1 MTSSKASAA
10 PAVPRPAAT
19 VILARDTREGIEV
32 FMMERTTAVEF
43 AKGMH
48 VFPGGALDPSDH
60 HLDMASRCCGLDDQ
74 VASHTLGIE
83 QGGLAYWIAAIRE
96 CFEESGL
103 LLGYR
108 EDDKILS
115 LGEAEA
121 ARLAALR
128 IEMAQNK
135 LSFLDI
141 LQREAV
147 RAATDRIAYYSHWVT
162 QAGRPRRYD
171 TRFFVAQAPEGQT
184 ALQDNHETVGQLWVR
199 PEQAIEMQRM
209 GQLSMMFPTIKT
221 LESLTPFKQVE
232 ELMEY
237 ARKPRPKQVMSPV
250 TGVGRTGEAHILIPG
265 DFAYAEIKKLD
276 PDNQGACCSYIL
288 PGQAVKIGEDVWR
301 LTAPNPGMMTGPGT
315 NTYLIGNAE
324 HGVAV
329 IDPGPLLEAHIDA
342 IIASAPG
349 LIRWILCTHTHLDHS
364 PAAAVL
370 KQRTGATV
378 LGMAAPALP
387 NQDATFKP
395 DHLVTHQERLEVA
408 GAVIRVIHTP
418 GHASNQVCFLLE
430 AQNLL
435 FTGDH
440 IMQGSTVVIGPPDGN
455 MAEYLASLRLLL
467 NEKIDHFAPGHGFL
481 MDKPA
486 ENVERI
492 LIHRQDREN
501 KVIAALRKF
510 EQPVSL
516 ETLVKFAYDDTH
528 ERLHTVAQKSLLA
541 HLQKLHEEQRV
552 SLTNTLWALPQQGST
567 A

>member
-1 MTSSKASAA
+1 MTTSAT

-19 VILARDTREGIEV
+19 VILARNVSDGIEI

-48 VFPGGALDPSDH
+48 VFPGGALDRTDH
-60 HLDMASRCCGLDDQ
+60 LPEIAARCVGLDDQ
-74 VASHTLGIE
+74 LASQTLGID

-108 EDDKILS
+108 NDDNL
-115 LGEAEA
+115 LRLEADEA

-147 RAATDRIAYYSHWVT
+147 NAATDRIAYYSHWVT

-184 ALQDNHETVGQLWVR
+184 ALQDNHETVGQLWVG
-199 PEQAIEMQRM
+199 PEQALEMNRA
-209 GQLSMMFPTIKT
+209 GALNMMFPTIKT
-221 LESLTPFKQVE
+221 LESLAAFKHVE
-232 ELMEY
+232 ELLEY
-237 ARKPRPKQVMSPV
+237 ARKPRPKQVMAPM
-250 TGVGRTGEAHILIPG
+250 TGISRTGQPHILIPG

-276 PDNQGACCSYIL
+276 FDNRGVCCSYIQ
-288 PGQAVKIGEDVWR
+288 PGQAVTIGPDVLR
-301 LTAPNPGMMTGPGT
+301 VTAANPGMMTGPGT
-315 NTYLIGNAE
+315 NSYLIGNAE
-324 HGVAV
+324 DGVAV
-329 IDPGPLLEAHIDA
+329 IDPGPLLDEHIEALMA
-342 IIASAPG
+342 AAPG
-349 LIRWILCTHTHLDHS
+349 PIRWILCTHTHLDHS

-370 KQRTGATV
+370 QQRTGATV
-378 LGMAAPALP
+378 MGMPP
-387 NQDATFKP
+387 PPHQNQDQTFKP
-395 DHLVTHQERLEVA
+395 DHIVSHHERLEVA
-408 GAVIRVIHTP
+408 GTVVLVIHTP
-418 GHASNQVCFLLE
+418 GHASNQVCYLLE
-430 AQNLL
+430 SQNLL

-440 IMQGSTVVIGPPDGN
+440 IKQGSTVVIGPPDGN
-455 MAEYLASLRLLL
+455 MTEYLASLRLLL
-467 NEKIDHFAPGHGFL
+467 NEQVDHFAPGHGFL

-501 KVIAALRKF
+501 KVLAALKKV
-510 EQPVSL
+510 ECPTSL
-516 ETLVKFAYDDTH
+516 ETLVKFAYDDAH
-528 ERLHTVAQKSLLA
+528 ERLHGVAQKSLLA
-541 HLQKLHEEQRV
+541 HLEKLRDEQRV
-552 SLTNTLWALPQQGST
+552 VTKDGLWSLPQRVS
-567 A
+567 AA